1 MIGTSFFEGLV
12 SGNNPVSGNLFNAGM
27 KYPVSV
33 FFKNEILRIMT
44 GESYQE
50 SAFSI
55 ALSGILHDNMDT
67 PSGIATL
74 GLFVVCF
81 LDVLTTSL
89 ILSHGGFE
97 MNPVMISVVST
108 PLLHILLKW
117 CVVAFIAGVAA
128 IADRMIPRAGILI
141 LGVII
146 LWYTFVVSHNIMVLL
161 EFFVQ
166 T

>member
-1 MIGTSFFEGLV
+1 MIGE
-12 SGNNPVSGNLFNAGM
+12 P
-27 KYPVSV
+27 
-33 FFKNEILRIMT
+33 
-44 GESYQE
+44 YQE

-55 ALSGILHDNMDT
+55 ALSGILHDDMDT

-74 GLFVVCF
+74 GLFLFCF

-97 MNPVMISVVST
+97 MNPVMISIVSS

-117 CVVAFIAGVAA
+117 CVVAFIAGMAA
-128 IADRMIPRAGILI
+128 VADRMIPRAGILM

-146 LWYTFVVSHNIMVLL
+146 LWYAFVVSHNIMVLQDY
-161 EFFVQ
+161 FIQ
-166 T
+166 M

>member
-1 MIGTSFFEGLV
+1 
-12 SGNNPVSGNLFNAGM
+12 
-27 KYPVSV
+27 
-33 FFKNEILRIMT
+33 MT
-44 GESYQE
+44 GKIYQE
-50 SAFSI
+50 SALSV
-55 ALSGILHDNMDT
+55 ALSGILHDDLDT

-74 GLFVVCF
+74 VLFVLCF

-97 MNPVMISVVST
+97 MNPVMISIVST

-117 CVVAFIAGVAA
+117 CVVAVIAGVAA
-128 IADRMIPRAGILI
+128 IADRMIPRAGILM

-146 LWYTFVVSHNIMVLL
+146 LWYAFVVFHNIMVLL
-161 EFFVQ
+161 EFFIP